1 MKYLGLVAV
10 AVIGC
15 GPPHVTVHPLPPNAT
30 PQQRMAM
37 WQQYRPTG
45 ELTETFRSCGG
56 RGVHY
61 GCSSSSNKGLI
72 FADGEV
78 VRDLTDL
85 EQLVSPTSET
95 AQHVHRAQS
104 YRHRAILFELAA
116 AAAVVGGFYV
126 ASHADQ
132 GSSDVKTGIG
142 IMIGG
147 LLVGGI
153 GAAIEIHGQHAER
166 DAAFGWYPHDLADQ
180 LHLCFNGLAVTPC
193 ESVTPSSAPPPDPNL
208 DQLRQR

>member
-45 ELTETFRSCGG
+45 ELTEMIRSCNG
-56 RGVHY
+56 H
-61 GCSSSSNKGLI
+61 GCATSSNKGLV
-72 FADGEV
+72 FADGQL
-78 VRDLTDL
+78 VRDPTDL
-85 EQLVSPTSET
+85 EQLVSPTSQT
-95 AQHVHRAQS
+95 TQHVEHARSYGHRA
-104 YRHRAILFELAA
+104 LLVELAT
-116 AAAVVGGFYV
+116 AVVVGSGFWV
-126 ASHADQ
+126 ASHAEE

-142 IMIGG
+142 IMVGG
-147 LLVGGI
+147 LLLGGI
-153 GAAIEIHGQHAER
+153 GIAVEMHSAHAER
-166 DAAFGWYPHDLADQ
+166 DAAFHWYPHDLADQ
-180 LHLCFNGLAVTPC
+180 LHLCFNGLAVVPC
-193 ESVTPSSAPPPDPNL
+193 ETVTPGTTPAPDPNL